1 MPSIDNVHPIQ
12 TRQQFTAPVE
22 CNCGQHGT
30 AIWEENVAPAPRGR
44 QPVLLEVSSGFYV
57 RIRRPDGKMTEIA
70 CGICEKT
77 VAFSRTL
84 VQAPARRG
92 AFNAA
97 EPVCADS
104 KSS

>member
-1 MPSIDNVHPIQ
+1 MPSSDNVHQLNI
-12 TRQQFTAPVE
+12 RQQFTAPVE

-57 RIRRPDGKMTEIA
+57 RLRGRDGKMTEIA

-77 VAFSRTL
+77 VAFSR
-84 VQAPARRG
+84 APAQTPARHG
-92 AFNAA
+92 ALNVM